1 MPVVIPPTRRSLIAQ
16 LARLLT
22 VLVVIA
28 GIIIFLWYRFGE
40 TPIERADRLF
50 QKRDFAALQK
60 LARKQIEKGERNPL
74 FFSYDAVA
82 TFAVD
87 ARTPLAALLERVS
100 AADNRAIFRRET
112 LVRIVEMN
120 AAPKRAGEILTEALK
135 IEKPPGAELRGLI
148 QELVKSSLPLTGAES
163 AFGELTQLFGKEVR
177 QVGAKRLQ
185 MRSAPST
192 DASVVRQLEDG
203 ETLLVR
209 SANAPTNV
217 SGRNGKWT
225 LVLDRNMESGWVFD
239 AYLKNPVT
247 ED

>member
-1 MPVVIPPTRRSLIAQ
+1 MNQ
-16 LARLLT
+16 
-22 VLVVIA
+22 
-28 GIIIFLWYRFGE
+28 
-40 TPIERADRLF
+40 
-50 QKRDFAALQK
+50 ALG
-60 LARKQIEKGERNPL
+60 R
-74 FFSYDAVA
+74 
-82 TFAVD
+82 
-87 ARTPLAALLERVS
+87 
-100 AADNRAIFRRET
+100 
-112 LVRIVEMN
+112 
-120 AAPKRAGEILTEALK
+120 RAGEILTEALK

-163 AFGELTQLFGKEVR
+163 TFGELTQLFGKDVR

-217 SGRNGKWT
+217 SGRSGKWT

>member
-1 MPVVIPPTRRSLIAQ
+1 MPVVIPPTRRSLVAQ
-16 LARLLT
+16 LARMLI
-22 VLVVIA
+22 VLAAIA
-28 GIIIFLWYRFGE
+28 GIVVFLWYRFGE

-50 QKRDFAALQK
+50 HKRDFAALQK
-60 LARKQIEKGERNPL
+60 LSRKQIEKGERNPL
-74 FFSYDAVA
+74 FFSYDAVS
-82 TFAVD
+82 TFATD
-87 ARTPLAALLERVS
+87 SRTPLAALLERVS

-112 LVRIVEMN
+112 LVRIVEIN

-135 IEKPPGAELRGLI
+135 VEKPPGAELRNLI
-148 QELVKSSLPLTGAES
+148 QELVKSSLALAGAES
-163 AFGELTQLFGKEVR
+163 AFAELAQLFSKDVR
-177 QVGAKRLQ
+177 QVSAKRLQ

-209 SANAPTNV
+209 TANAPTNV

-239 AYLKNPVT
+239 AYLKQPEN
-247 ED
+247 